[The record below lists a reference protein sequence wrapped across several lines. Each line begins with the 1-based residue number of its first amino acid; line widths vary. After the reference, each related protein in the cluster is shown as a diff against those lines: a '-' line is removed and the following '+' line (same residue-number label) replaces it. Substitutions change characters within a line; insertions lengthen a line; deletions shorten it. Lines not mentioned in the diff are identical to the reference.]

1 LVVSGLVSAAAGCTE
16 ERVPGTNATTQ
27 MASAPDTTPGG
38 GVLGWPKVTELGSW
52 TLPAEALVT
61 GFAQATDGILLLW
74 SKETGDVWML
84 DPARVGEGAAQLT
97 LAPGAIAVDRSSEG
111 VLEGIWDRPLRL
123 DRFDLSGA
131 LVETRPVML
140 GGTPF
145 SAVRGPSSWFL
156 LLGDPEGGPDPTRL
170 VEIDP
175 AGQTMLLDSTA
186 VPLGSL
192 TARGA
197 DVLLAEEAHP
207 HRIFV
212 YSGSERQVLEN
223 GRPAFFDSLTV
234 AVKAPSVRAWK
245 TTRVLPFEG
254 GLLQQVVEPESA
266 WYVLILWDR
275 NLEMYNWPLFRRR
288 LQYFASDTL
297 THSLYGLR
305 TGQEVQVIAYQ
316 WAWTAGPG

>member
-1 LVVSGLVSAAAGCTE
+1 
-16 ERVPGTNATTQ
+16 
-27 MASAPDTTPGG
+27 
-38 GVLGWPKVTELGSW
+38 
-52 TLPAEALVT
+52 
-61 GFAQATDGILLLW
+61 
-74 SKETGDVWML
+74 
-84 DPARVGEGAAQLT
+84 
-97 LAPGAIAVDRSSEG
+97 
-111 VLEGIWDRPLRL
+111 
-123 DRFDLSGA
+123 
-131 LVETRPVML
+131 
-140 GGTPF
+140 
-145 SAVRGPSSWFL
+145 
-156 LLGDPEGGPDPTRL
+156 
-170 VEIDP
+170 
-175 AGQTMLLDSTA
+175 MLLDSTA

-275 NLEMYNWPLFRRR
+275 SLEMYKWPEDRTGGPGNR
-288 LQYFASDTL
+288 LPVGLDCRP
-297 THSLYGLR
+297 GLR
-305 TGQEVQVIAYQ
+305 GDRTLESF
-316 WAWTAGPG
+316 WTLERGTEAPL